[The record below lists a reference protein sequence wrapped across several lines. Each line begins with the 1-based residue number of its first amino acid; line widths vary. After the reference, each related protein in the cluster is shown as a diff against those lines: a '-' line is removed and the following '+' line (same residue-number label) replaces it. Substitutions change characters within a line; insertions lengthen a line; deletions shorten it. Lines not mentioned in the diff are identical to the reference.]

1 MSTTRDFLATDDET
15 DLIPEEV
22 ITAEE
27 EETAEHQKQKELK
40 SMLTA
45 LEETEEENAELE
57 EQEEMESM
65 RSKAPH
71 TWMKTKGKRYITSTV
86 LIPR

>member
-27 EETAEHQKQKELK
+27 EETAEHQ
-40 SMLTA
+40 
-45 LEETEEENAELE
+45 
-57 EQEEMESM
+57 EQEEIESM
-65 RSKAPH
+65 LADLEESEEED
-71 TWMKTKGKRYITSTV
+71 
-86 LIPR
+86 